1 MVKLYIIGN
10 GFDLKHKIPSRYSD
24 FALYI
29 ANHDIT
35 LYEQIERC
43 LKNLN
48 TNGLWSNFEAALGTQ
63 DYDELQKDIIRNHD
77 IKRDYPIGIDD
88 NSLKMGFRDW
98 VIALKR
104 YISNDDQCFIPRMY
118 ALGKNDYYLSFNY
131 TDTLEKV
138 YNIDNSHICHIHG
151 YIDSKDKDTEDSFVG
166 YIYGH
171 RNDEYKNEIEKL
183 QIDDSYK
190 YDLIGTIKGY
200 QKDIQGDDL
209 RDFLAK
215 VMRDGVSDIVVMGH
229 SLNKIDSPYFKI
241 IKEILINATWHIGYY
256 DEADY
261 VNKIKSCGDL
271 EIDLE
276 NKHSLFKF

>member
-104 YISNDDQCFIPRMY
+104 YISNDDQ
-118 ALGKNDYYLSFNY
+118 
-131 TDTLEKV
+131 
-138 YNIDNSHICHIHG
+138 
-151 YIDSKDKDTEDSFVG
+151 
-166 YIYGH
+166 
-171 RNDEYKNEIEKL
+171 
-183 QIDDSYK
+183 
-190 YDLIGTIKGY
+190 
-200 QKDIQGDDL
+200 
-209 RDFLAK
+209 
-215 VMRDGVSDIVVMGH
+215 
-229 SLNKIDSPYFKI
+229 
-241 IKEILINATWHIGYY
+241 
-256 DEADY
+256 
-261 VNKIKSCGDL
+261 
-271 EIDLE
+271 
-276 NKHSLFKF
+276 